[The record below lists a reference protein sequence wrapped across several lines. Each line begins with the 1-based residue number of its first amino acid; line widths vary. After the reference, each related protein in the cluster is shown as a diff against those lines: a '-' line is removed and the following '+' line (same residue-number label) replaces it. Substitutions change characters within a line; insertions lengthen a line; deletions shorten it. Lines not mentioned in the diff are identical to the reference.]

1 MKRQQGIAYQS
12 DLFPLNGDNPN
23 AIRHS
28 ANCKTVCGANERK
41 ESQVNEAGQ
50 QERALANC
58 NLMQVI
64 CSTTNIRRAYKR
76 VKQNKGVAGI
86 DQMAVDKFADWFKD
100 EGENLIKSLQ
110 SGTYEPNAVKL
121 VEIPKPSG
129 GTRIL
134 GIPTVRDRIIQ
145 QAIAQVLSQ
154 IYDPIFSEH
163 SYGFRE
169 KRNAHQALKKASEYV
184 EEGRKKVVDI
194 DLKTFFDLVNHDRLM
209 YELSTKIGDKILLKL
224 IRKYLQTGMM
234 KGAIVSQRLEGTP
247 QGSPLSPLLSN
258 IVLDELD
265 KELER
270 RGHKFVRYADDC
282 NIFVQSQVAGE
293 RVMQSIS
300 NFIENKLKLVVNKD
314 KSKACDVD
322 QTKFLGYTIQ
332 KGGCLTISKQNQ
344 ERFKEKIR
352 LITKRNRGRSF
363 EQVISEL
370 NPILRGWLQYFQY
383 AKCSKLT
390 QILDGWIRRKLR
402 CYRIKQCKR
411 VFTLQQFL
419 EKLGVK
425 KWSAWM
431 IALSGKGHWRKSGSP
446 QIQHAM
452 NNNWFEEQGLYNLA
466 WHYEKFKNLKKPPC
480 ARACTVV

>member
-1 MKRQQGIAYQS
+1 MKRQQGIAYQL
-12 DLFPLNGDNPN
+12 DLFPLDGSKSN
-23 AIRHS
+23 AIRRS
-28 ANCKTVCGANERK
+28 VNCEAVSGADERK
-41 ESQVNEAGQ
+41 ESQVNGAGQ

-64 CSTTNIRRAYKR
+64 CSTINIRRAYKR

-110 SGTYEPNAVKL
+110 LGTYQPTAVKL
-121 VEIPKPSG
+121 VEIPKPNG
-129 GTRIL
+129 GIRML

-145 QAIAQVLSQ
+145 QAIAQVLNQ
-154 IYDPIFSEH
+154 IYDPLFSEN

-169 KRNAHQALKKASEYV
+169 QRNAYQALKKASGYV

-224 IRKYLQTGMM
+224 IRKYLQTGIL
-234 KGAIVSQRLEGTP
+234 KGGIVSQRLEGTP

-265 KELER
+265 RELEK

-282 NIFVQSQVAGE
+282 NIFVRSQEAGE
-293 RVMQSIS
+293 RVMQSVS
-300 NFIENKLKLVVNKD
+300 NFIENKLKLVVNRD
-314 KSKACDVD
+314 KSKACDVN

-332 KGGCLTISKQNQ
+332 KGGWLSVSKQNQ
-344 ERFKEKIR
+344 KRFKDKIR
-352 LITKRNRGRSF
+352 QITKRNRGRSF
-363 EQVISEL
+363 ESLISEL
-370 NPILRGWLQYFQY
+370 NPVLRGWLQYFQY
-383 AKCSKLT
+383 SNSLKLMRD
-390 QILDGWIRRKLR
+390 LDSWIRRKLR

-411 VFTLQQFL
+411 VSTLQQFL
-419 EKLGVK
+419 KKLGVK
-425 KWSAWM
+425 NRSSWM
-431 IALSGKGHWRKSGSP
+431 LALSGKGHWRKSRSP
-446 QIQHAM
+446 QVQHAM
-452 NNNWFEEQGLYNLA
+452 NNEWFEEQGLYNLV
-466 WHYEKFKNLKKPPC
+466 WHYERFKSLKKPPC

>member
-1 MKRQQGIAYQS
+1 MKRQQGIAYQP
-12 DLFPLNGDNPN
+12 DLFPLNGDLGN
-23 AIRHS
+23 AMRHS
-28 ANCKTVCGANERK
+28 ENCETVCGANARM

-86 DQMAVDKFADWFKD
+86 DQMAVDKFSDWFKD

-110 SGTYEPNAVKL
+110 SGTYQPNVVKL
-121 VEIPKPSG
+121 VEIPKPNG
-129 GTRIL
+129 GTRML
-134 GIPTVRDRIIQ
+134 GIPTVKDRIIQ

-169 KRNAHQALKKASEYV
+169 KRNGHQALKKASDYV
-184 EEGRKKVVDI
+184 EDGRDKVVDI

-224 IRKYLQTGMM
+224 IRKYLQTGML
-234 KGAIVSQRLEGTP
+234 KGGIVSQRLEGTP

-282 NIFVQSQVAGE
+282 NIFVHSQMAGE
-293 RVMQSIS
+293 RVLQSIS

-332 KGGCLTISKQNQ
+332 KGGELTISKQNQ

-352 LITKRNRGRSF
+352 LITQRNRGRSL

-370 NPILRGWLQYFQY
+370 NPVLRGWLQYFQY
-383 AKCSKLT
+383 SKYPNVMRN
-390 QILDGWIRRKLR
+390 LDGWIRRKLR

-411 VFTLQQFL
+411 VLTLQQFL
-419 EKLGVK
+419 GKLGVK
-425 KWSAWM
+425 KWHAWI
-431 IALSGKGHWRKSGSP
+431 IALSGKGLWRKSGSP
-446 QIQHAM
+446 QVQQAM
-452 NNNWFEEQGLYNLA
+452 NNSWFEEQGLYNLA
-466 WHYEKFKNLKKPPC
+466 WHYERFKDLKKPPC